1 MIQRIFRVTDAP
13 YSARGD
19 GRADDTGAIQRAV
32 DAARRAGGGTVLFPR
47 GTYLV
52 TTVHV
57 AHGMTLQGE
66 AGAVLRRPA
75 RPPRASG
82 AAETRIV
89 EARKWMRMLST
100 ERDAWDGAGDSPPL
114 VVRGLTLDGNRGAQ
128 GAHGQYQLQQAHLL
142 FLTARPRRPGRLRA
156 VVENCHFRD
165 SPADGVSVYTNCSVR
180 VADCTAADCF
190 RGVVVVTGGHTQ
202 VQMQRVRTTGAG
214 LPTGIDVEV
223 DGAGH
228 GRSLRCEVTAED
240 LDLDGGFDVNASA
253 GSVFRGAR
261 ITSRYPFFF
270 VAARGG
276 TVEVRDSSFTV
287 GELSDQVNR
296 IVWPHR
302 VTFTRCAFHVSEA
315 AGRGEANRTF
325 AALHVY
331 FNISGTHERAQR
343 LRLVDCNFAVHP
355 SVEAGDTVY
364 AVYTQHDHPGQDNVI
379 AIQGGNIGSGFDQ
392 RFHLGSGGTLIVDGV
407 ERRAQA
413 DLPAPGQRFRGISR
427 LAEGPAAASVTVDES
442 HLAAAFASPSLRR
455 LGGWTIVGDHPPE
468 RRAVPGRAGDR
479 FRVRDGGAEWE
490 CSLGD
495 AVAATWRRRPGQG
508 HA

>member
-1 MIQRIFRVTDAP
+1 VTQRIFRVTDAP

-19 GRADDTGAIQRAV
+19 GRADDTAAIQRAV

-47 GTYLV
+47 GTYMV

-57 AHGMTLQGE
+57 SHGMTLQGE
-66 AGAVLRRPA
+66 SGAVLRRPA
-75 RPPRASG
+75 RPARASG
-82 AAETRIV
+82 PAEARIV

-114 VVRGLTLDGNRGAQ
+114 VVRGLTLDGNRTAQ
-128 GAHGQYQLQQAHLL
+128 GAHGRYELQQAHLL
-142 FLTARPRRPGRLRA
+142 FLTARTRRPGRLRA
-156 VVENCHFRD
+156 VVQNCHFRD
-165 SPADGVSVYTNCSVR
+165 SPGDGVSVFTNCSVR
-180 VADCTAADCF
+180 VTDCTAADCF
-190 RGVVVVTGGHTQ
+190 RGAVVVTGGHSV
-202 VQMQRVRTTGAG
+202 VQIQRVRSTGAG

-223 DGAGH
+223 DGRGY
-228 GRSLRCEVTAED
+228 GGSMVVEVTAED
-240 LDLDGGFDVNASA
+240 LDLDGGFDVNAPP

-261 ITSRYPFFF
+261 ITSRYPFLF
-270 VAARGG
+270 VAAQGA

-325 AALHVY
+325 AALHVF
-331 FNISGTHERAQR
+331 FNISGTNERHQR

-355 SVEAGDTVY
+355 SIEAGDTVY

-392 RFHLGSGGTLIVDGV
+392 RFHLGSGGTLVVDGV

-413 DLPAPGQRFRGISR
+413 DAPAAPGPFRGISR
-427 LAEGPAAASVTVDES
+427 LVESADAAPVTVDEA
-442 HLAAAFASPSLRR
+442 HLAAALASPALRG
-455 LGGWTIVGDHPPE
+455 LPGWVIVGDRPPE
-468 RRAVPGRAGDR
+468 RRTVPGRVGDR
-479 FRVRDGGAEWE
+479 YRLRDGRAAWE
-490 CSLGD
+490 CTHGD
-495 AVAATWRRRPGQG
+495 RVAATWRRIRQDY
-508 HA
+508 A